1 MGNFIESG
9 KIADVRAQGNEVP
22 VGEHAKDVIGS
33 GRHSLHSHTEHG
45 GSTQLTQGRTQSLEE
60 SGDSGYEELADQ
72 QQHERQSQA
81 IASRLDESQ
90 LSAELRPCICR
101 TDCVLGRHYS
111 YLGFRLIQFDPDC
124 EGNRHI
130 TNEDL

>member
-33 GRHSLHSHTEHG
+33 VRHSLHTEQG
-45 GSTQLTQGRTQSLEE
+45 ATTQLTQGRTQSLEE

-72 QQHERQSQA
+72 QQHDRQSQA

-90 LSAELRPCICR
+90 VSISDSLVPEIFFL
-101 TDCVLGRHYS
+101 
-111 YLGFRLIQFDPDC
+111 
-124 EGNRHI
+124 
-130 TNEDL
+130 